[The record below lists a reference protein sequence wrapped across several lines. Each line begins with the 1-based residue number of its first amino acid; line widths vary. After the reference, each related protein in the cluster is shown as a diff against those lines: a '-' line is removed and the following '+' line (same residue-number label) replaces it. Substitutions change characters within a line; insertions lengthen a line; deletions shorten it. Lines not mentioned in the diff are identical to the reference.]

1 MFLIEDHQVGEK
13 KEGEG
18 DEGVVVQVGPQ
29 EGKAPHLFFVNPKLL
44 RWQTHYRYADPKE
57 EGSNKEG
64 ELKKTSGPMT
74 TKFFPRLKSHILQSA
89 QTEIADYTG

>member
-1 MFLIEDHQVGEK
+1 MLFLIKDHQVGEK

-29 EGKAPHLFFVNPKLL
+29 EGKASNLFFVNPKIF
-44 RWQTHYRYADPKE
+44 RWTTHFFHRYADPKE

-89 QTEIADYTG
+89 QTEIAD